1 MVRLLINPLGLR
13 AYLGMFIPFH
23 KEGFM
28 EAQRIEECFRSQSDL
43 AGFAA
48 DTLSHQYRILVQY
61 EGSKEKPTLWLKRS
75 DWSGTETIC
84 KTTEEDLRD
93 LWVAWKIS
101 DGMSNKKNLFDNREM
116 VLGVWMEKQRN
127 KHS

>member
-1 MVRLLINPLGLR
+1 M
-13 AYLGMFIPFH
+13 
-23 KEGFM
+23 K
-28 EAQRIEECFRSQSDL
+28 AQRIEENQEMARIESACFRSQSDL

-84 KTTEEDLRD
+84 KTTKKDLRD
-93 LWVAWKIS
+93 LWVAWQIS